1 MSARTIL
8 SGLVV
13 AGLAGV
19 AGASVYST
27 GFEAPI
33 ALGTLNGQD
42 GWLNASGAGVSQ
54 AVTANFAR
62 TGSQSL
68 SWENTDTTNSFYSVR
83 RPMAPQNGAITP
95 ATPLEISTWLY
106 VEQGTGLD
114 RVYGIYA
121 MNTATSTLGG
131 TNLGVTIS
139 GNGTVRAGNTW
150 SATYSGAGLFTDGAL
165 VGTWVQLVLQY
176 DGVGGAAKVFNSG
189 GTEVFSATFPA
200 VNLVNANSA
209 ATQWGVNLG
218 SDYNGTTARLGRAFM
233 DDVSIRVVPT
243 PGSLLALAGGLAFA
257 GRRRRA

>member
-1 MSARTIL
+1 MVV
-8 SGLVV
+8 GLVA
-13 AGLAGV
+13 AGLASS
-19 AGASVYST
+19 AWASVYST

-33 ALGTLNGQD
+33 ALGTLVGQD
-42 GWLNASGAGVSQ
+42 GWVAGSGTGLSQ

-62 TGSQSL
+62 TGAQSL

-83 RPMAPQNGAITP
+83 RPMSPQNGAITA

-131 TNLGVTIS
+131 TNLGITIS
-139 GNGTVRAGNTW
+139 GNGTIRAGTTW
-150 SATYSGAGLFTDGAL
+150 SATYSGTGLSTDASL
-165 VGTWVQLVLQY
+165 VGAWVQLVLLY

-189 GTEVFSATFPA
+189 GTEVFSTTFA
-200 VNLVNANSA
+200 SVTLGNANSP
-209 ATQWGVNLG
+209 ATNWGVNLG

-233 DDVSIRVVPT
+233 DDVSVRVVPT
-243 PGSLLALAGGLAFA
+243 PGALLALAGGLAF
-257 GRRRRA
+257 GVRRRRA